1 MVYFLPE
8 RLILNKLSNCM
19 AHFINVILPL
29 PLEKHFTYSVTAEEA
44 KFLKPGMRV
53 AVPFGKSKIYTGI
66 VARVHETDPDLYEAK
81 PIEQI
86 LDQEA
91 IVTARQLEFWNWL
104 ASYYMSSEGE
114 VLRAAIPSAFLLESE
129 TVVQLLKNVEI
140 DELALPDDE
149 YLLYE
154 ALQRQSSMKIGE
166 IAQLLDKKTVLPVI
180 NKMVEKKILVV
191 NQEIYEQYKPKME
204 RYVKLHEKFSK
215 ESAMHELLDELGR
228 APKQRQVIFTLFSL
242 TALDKNPIKVAHL
255 SKKSGASASTIKA
268 LVNKDVLVEYQLQ
281 SQRLLVHDGDLNKTV
296 KLNEYQEKAL
306 QEIESAFKKENVC
319 LLHGITSSGKTEIY
333 VELIKNA
340 ILEGKQVLYLLPE
353 IALTTQLINR
363 LRNYFG
369 EKVIVYHSK
378 YSVNERVEVYQNVLR
393 NSRSAQIV
401 VGVRSSIFLPFH
413 DLGLIIVDEEHES
426 TFKQYDPAPRYHAR
440 DAAVVLGIMYN
451 AKVLMGSATP
461 ALESY
466 FNAEHSKYAL
476 VNLERR
482 FGNVLLPEIEI
493 VDIKEKHRKKQ
504 MTGHFSDRLIEEIG
518 GTLEN
523 KEQVIL
529 FQNRRGFSPIL
540 ECDTCG
546 HSPQCP
552 NCDVSLTFHSHNN
565 QLRCHYCGYHIALQN
580 KCMACGSIDLST
592 KGFGTEKVE
601 TELKALFPNAKI
613 GRMDLDTTRGKYGY
627 EKIISAFEEGE
638 IDVLVGT
645 QMLTK
650 GLDFRNVRLVG
661 IMNADN
667 LLNFPDFRAHERSFQ
682 LMLQVAGRAGR
693 TKEQGKVLIQTYNPH
708 HQIVQQVSMNNYQD
722 MYKDQLEERRQYKYP
737 PFYRLIRLTLKGR
750 DYSRVNE
757 GADWLATSL
766 KNSFYENVL
775 GPEFPPVA
783 RIRNEYYKNI
793 LLKIPQQQSLSK
805 TKKVV
810 GKILQSFKA
819 IAPYRSVK
827 VVINVDP
834 Y

>member
-1 MVYFLPE
+1 
-8 RLILNKLSNCM
+8 M

-29 PLEKHFTYSVTAEEA
+29 PLEKHFTYSVSSEEA
-44 KFLKPGMRV
+44 NFLEPGMRV

-66 VARVHETDPDLYEAK
+66 VAKIHQTAPEVYEAK

-86 LDQEA
+86 LDQTP
-91 IVTARQLEFWNWL
+91 IVTGKQLEFWKWL
-104 ASYYMSSEGE
+104 SSYYMCSEGE

-129 TVVQLLKNVEI
+129 TVVQLLKDVEI
-140 DELALPDDE
+140 DEMSLSDDE
-149 YLLYE
+149 YLLLE
-154 ALQRQSSMKIGE
+154 ALQRQSSMKIAE
-166 IAQLLDKKTVLPVI
+166 IVQLLDKKTVLPVV
-180 NKMVEKKILVV
+180 NKLVEKKVVVV
-191 NQEIYEQYKPKME
+191 NQEVYEQYKPKME
-204 RYVKLHEKFSK
+204 RYVKLHEKFS
-215 ESAMHELLDELGR
+215 EEDAMHELLDELGR

-242 TALDKNPIKVAHL
+242 TAQEKKPVKVAL
-255 SKKSGASASTIKA
+255 LAKKSGASASTIKA
-268 LVNKDVLVEYQLQ
+268 LINKDILVESHLQ
-281 SQRLLVHDGDLNKTV
+281 SQRLQDHDGQVNETV
-296 KLNEYQEKAL
+296 QLNEYQNQAL
-306 QEIESAFKKENVC
+306 QEIEAAFEKENVC

-363 LRNYFG
+363 LQNYFG

-393 NSRSAQIV
+393 NSKSAQIV
-401 VGVRSSIFLPFH
+401 IGVRSSIFLPFH

-440 DAAVVLGIMYN
+440 DAAVVLGLMYKS
-451 AKVLMGSATP
+451 KVLMGSATP

-466 FNAEHSKYAL
+466 YNADHSKYSL

-493 VDIKEKHRKKQ
+493 VDIKEKHRKRQ
-504 MTGHFSDRLIEEIG
+504 MTGHFSDRLIEEIAE
-518 GTLEN
+518 TLEN
-523 KEQVIL
+523 NEQVIL

-565 QLRCHYCGYHIALQN
+565 QLRCHYCGYHMALQN
-580 KCMACGSIDLST
+580 KCMACGSLDLST

-601 TELKALFPNAKI
+601 TELKALFSNAKV
-613 GRMDLDTTRGKYGY
+613 GRMDLDTTRGKHGY
-627 EKIISAFEEGE
+627 EKIITAFEEGE

-645 QMLTK
+645 QMITK

-693 TKEQGKVLIQTYNPH
+693 TKERGKVLIQTYNPH
-708 HQIVQQVSMNNYQD
+708 HQIVQQVSMNNYQE

-750 DYSRVNE
+750 DFNRVNE
-757 GADWLATSL
+757 GADWLAVSL
-766 KNSFYENVL
+766 KNTFYENVL

-805 TKKVV
+805 TKDVV
-810 GKILQSFKA
+810 GKILQSFRA